1 MRPWEKLKNLE
12 SWELAGLW
20 IIYWDRTPYIISP
33 DLYNSS
39 CRAKADSNNCQLN
52 TIFSLSSLSLIRK
65 LTKSLLEY
73 SWSRVLPNVFAL
85 RDYTLGTTPQFCSF
99 YRKYNF
105 ALLKVLESFILHAFD
120 IVFCTAH
127 SVVSYY
133 TYNVNHL
140 LKFMYFQESWL
151 GVWSFPRMIL
161 KKVLFCCYILIPRYL

>member
-1 MRPWEKLKNLE
+1 MRSFAREFPYSVLTSDKTYSKGRFFQIISHLFFILHGLVDISPKNSGIVSLVVRPWEKLKNLE

-85 RDYTLGTTPQFCSF
+85 RDYTLGTTPQFCF
-99 YRKYNF
+99 F
-105 ALLKVLESFILHAFD
+105 LPEV
-120 IVFCTAH
+120 
-127 SVVSYY
+127 
-133 TYNVNHL
+133 
-140 LKFMYFQESWL
+140 
-151 GVWSFPRMIL
+151 
-161 KKVLFCCYILIPRYL
+161 